1 MFEDISKKVAA
12 DLGISLDEAE
22 RVVSTFIKALADE
35 IVKMYGKD
43 QVEGTGEDTDVV
55 VYDGDNKQNV
65 KMMSET
71 RIKMKPAKVERKKVI
86 YAPPGWKASENRK
99 LPLDDAHEVYRWDI
113 LVTVHDKH
121 VLDDVLD
128 LMKEY
133 TGLSEIVDFIVIP
146 PDEAPLVRIGVQ
158 EYVDKNGKSRRILFV
173 MYNR

>member
-1 MFEDISKKVAA
+1 MLGDLVERVAA
-12 DLGISLDEAE
+12 QMGISHQEAGE
-22 RVVSTFIKALADE
+22 IVSEFIGILADE
-35 IVKMYGKD
+35 IVKYYKKD
-43 QVEGTGEDTDVV
+43 GNSQPSQVSGIVATKKDVSPRQKMVGTEKRRT
-55 VYDGDNKQNV
+55 
-65 KMMSET
+65 
-71 RIKMKPAKVERKKVI
+71 I
-86 YAPPGWKASENRK
+86 YAPPGWKASENRR
-99 LPLDDAHEVYRWDI
+99 LPLDDAHEVHRWDI

-158 EYVDKNGKSRRILFV
+158 EYVDKEGKSRRILFV